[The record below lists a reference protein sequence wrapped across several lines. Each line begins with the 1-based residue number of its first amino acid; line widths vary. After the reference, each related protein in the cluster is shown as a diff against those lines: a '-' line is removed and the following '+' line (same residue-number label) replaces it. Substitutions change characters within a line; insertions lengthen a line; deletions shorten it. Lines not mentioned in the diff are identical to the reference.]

1 MAFCGYLRQSTAVD
15 ISIGPFVDATDGST
29 AETALTISQADVRL
43 KKGAGNWAQ
52 VNQSTSATHE
62 ENGYYEKSLDTT
74 DTNTVGILRIA
85 VSETGAL
92 PVCQDYYV
100 LEEAIFDAQYAASS
114 NAWSGAAGSTTLTA
128 LADNSITAAKIAAD
142 AIGASEL
149 TADAVAEIADA
160 VWDEATS
167 GHVTAGTF
175 GQRNFI
181 VRANTAQA
189 GAPTTI
195 TLDASAS
202 ASDDFYNDALL
213 FITGGT
219 GAGQSRFITD
229 YDGTTK
235 VATVGTWV
243 TNPSSDSVFCMIP
256 FDSVATASANDIADA
271 VLSRNV
277 SNVEGSM
284 PEHCLGTVV
293 LSTLEFDISGTTW
306 NIKRT
311 DGSTTHATK
320 TLGVDPDADPI
331 ISAT

>member
-43 KKGAGNWAQ
+43 KKNNAAWAQ
-52 VNQSTSATHE
+52 VNDNTAATHE
-62 ENGYYEKSLDTT
+62 EFGYYEKELDAT

-85 VSETGAL
+85 VSESGAL

-100 LEEAIFDAQYAASS
+100 LEEAIFDALFTASS
-114 NAWSGAAGSTTLTA
+114 NAFTGAAGASQLTA

-149 TADAVAEIADA
+149 AADAVAEIADK
-160 VWDEATS
+160 VWDEETS
-167 GHVTAGTF
+167 GHVSVGTF
-175 GQRNFI
+175 GQREYI
-181 VRANTAQA
+181 IRANTAQA
-189 GAPTTI
+189 GSATTI

-202 ASDDFYNDALL
+202 ASDDFYNDDLL
-213 FITGGT
+213 FITAGT

-229 YDGTTK
+229 YVGATK

-243 TNPSSDSVFCMIP
+243 TNPSSDSVFCIIP
-256 FDSVATASANDIADA
+256 FDSVATAAANDIADA

-277 SNVEGSM
+277 SNVEGSC
-284 PEHCLGTVV
+284 PEHCLASVV
-293 LSTLEFDISGTTW
+293 LATFEFSISGTTMT
-306 NIKRT
+306 IKRT

-320 TLGVDPDADPI
+320 TLGVDAAALPI
-331 ISAT
+331 ISNS